1 MQTSLSSPAFF
12 IESYDLL
19 YIWLWYENNSACLK
33 GIVEF
38 QLNEICSVMT
48 YTVISASLN
57 EIKRNY

>member
-1 MQTSLSSPAFF
+1 MQTLLSSPAFF

-57 EIKRNY
+57 